1 MQEAREKITALLE
14 QGIGL
19 KSSSI
24 GVSTLERA
32 VHTRMRATD
41 CRDIETYLD
50 LLTSSFMEM
59 RRLVEEVV
67 VPETWFFRDQDP
79 FTFLADVVVHSEK
92 DLTKDI
98 FRILSL
104 PCSTGEE
111 PYSIAMTLLLAGV
124 APPSFYIDAVD
135 VSGRVLERAR
145 LGVYR
150 DNSFRTRD
158 LSFRDIYFSKT
169 AEGFVLQ
176 KGVRDKVRFLQGNII
191 QPGFIGSLGRY
202 DVIFCRNVLIYF
214 NEQSQKLA
222 IEALHQV
229 LVPGGILFT
238 GHAEASLLYNSRL
251 FSVAHAKAFA
261 FRRQGLAPAAGKRD
275 EEKKSGFPAVAPL
288 PRPAPVR
295 PAKPVPSQARTMPVA
310 QKDGEFGQVRR
321 LADAGRL
328 EEAARQSEEY
338 LRQYGPSSE
347 WYYLLGV
354 IRDSMGQP
362 DEALRLL
369 RKAVYLDPE
378 NVESLI
384 HLALLAERAG
394 DLDGATNY
402 KRRARKLQDGG
413 KGLREENS

>member
-1 MQEAREKITALLE
+1 MQEAKEKITALLE

-19 KSSSI
+19 KASAI

-32 VHTRMRATD
+32 VHTRMRVTD

-50 LLTSSFMEM
+50 LLNASFMEM

-79 FTFLADVVVHSEK
+79 FTFLADIVVHSEK

-124 APPSFYIDAVD
+124 APSSFYIDAVD

-150 DNSFRTRD
+150 ENSFRTKD
-158 LSFRDIYFSKT
+158 LSFRDIYFART

-202 DVIFCRNVLIYF
+202 DVVFCRNVLIYF
-214 NEQSQKLA
+214 NEEAQKLA
-222 IEALHQV
+222 IESLHQA

-238 GHAEASLLYNSRL
+238 GHAEASLLYNSTL
-251 FSVAHAKAFA
+251 FAVAHAKAFA
-261 FRRQGLAPAAGKRD
+261 FRRQAPAVGKRE
-275 EEKKSGFPAVAPL
+275 EEKKSVPPVASRL
-288 PRPAPVR
+288 PSFSVQ
-295 PAKPVPSQARTMPVA
+295 PAKTIPSLARAMPVE
-310 QKDGEFGQVRR
+310 QKEEEFVQVRR
-321 LADAGRL
+321 LADAGKL
-328 EEAARQSEEY
+328 DEAARQSEEH
-338 LRQYGPSSE
+338 LRRHGPSAE
-347 WYYLLGV
+347 WYYLLG
-354 IRDSMGQP
+354 ILRDSLGQP

-378 NVESLI
+378 NVESLVY
-384 HLALLAERAG
+384 LGLLAERAG
-394 DLDGATNY
+394 DLDGAANY
-402 KRRARKLQDGG
+402 KRRARKLQEGG
-413 KGLREENS
+413 TGLCQENT

>member
-14 QGIGL
+14 QSIGL
-19 KSSSI
+19 KSSAI

-32 VHTRMRATD
+32 VHTRMRVTD
-41 CRDIETYLD
+41 CRDVETYLD
-50 LLTSSFMEM
+50 LLNSSFMEM

-67 VPETWFFRDQDP
+67 VPETWFFRDQEP

-124 APPSFYIDAVD
+124 APSSFYIDAVD

-150 DNSFRTRD
+150 DNSFRTSD
-158 LSFRDIYFSKT
+158 LSFRDIYFTRT

-202 DVIFCRNVLIYF
+202 DVVFCRNVLIYF
-214 NEQSQKLA
+214 NEEAQKLA
-222 IEALHQV
+222 IEALHQA

-238 GHAEASLLYNSRL
+238 GHAEASLLFNSRL
-251 FSVAHAKAFA
+251 FTFAHAKAFA
-261 FRRQGLAPAAGKRD
+261 FRRQALAPAAGRGEK
-275 EEKKSGFPAVAPL
+275 EKKTAVSVVAPM
-288 PRPAPVR
+288 PRSVPVR
-295 PAKPVPSQARTMPVA
+295 PVKTMPPPARAISVE
-310 QKDGEFGQVRR
+310 QKEFVQVRQ
-321 LADAGRL
+321 LADAGKL
-328 EEAARQSEEY
+328 AEAARQSEEH
-338 LRQYGPSSE
+338 LRQHGPSAV
-347 WYYLLGV
+347 WYYLLGI
-354 IRDSMGQP
+354 IRDSLGQP

-384 HLALLAERAG
+384 YLALLAERAG
-394 DLDGATNY
+394 DLDGAANY
-402 KRRARKLQDGG
+402 KRRARKLQEGG
-413 KGLREENS
+413 KGLSQEKT

>member
-19 KSSSI
+19 KSSAI

-32 VHTRMRATD
+32 VHTRMRVTGS
-41 CRDIETYLD
+41 RDIETYLD

-67 VPETWFFRDQDP
+67 VPETWFFRDQEP
-79 FTFLADVVVHSEK
+79 FTFLANVVVHSEK

-111 PYSIAMTLLLAGV
+111 PYSIAMTLLLGGV
-124 APPSFYIDAVD
+124 APSSFFIDAVD

-150 DNSFRTRD
+150 DNSFRTSD
-158 LSFRDIYFSKT
+158 LTFRDIYFTRT

-202 DVIFCRNVLIYF
+202 DVVFCRNVLIYF
-214 NEQSQKLA
+214 SEEAQKLA
-222 IEALHQV
+222 IEALHQA

-251 FSVAHAKAFA
+251 FAVAHSKAFA
-261 FRRQGLAPAAGKRD
+261 FLRQVLAPAAGKRE
-275 EEKKSGFPAVAPL
+275 EEKKSAVSAVAPVPRSL
-288 PRPAPVR
+288 PAR
-295 PAKPVPSQARTMPVA
+295 PAKTVPFQARAIPGE
-310 QKDGEFGQVRR
+310 QKEKKFVQVRQ
-321 LADAGRL
+321 LADAGKL
-328 EEAARQSEEY
+328 EEAARQSEEH
-338 LRQYGPSSE
+338 LREHGPSAE
-347 WYYLLGV
+347 WYYLLGI
-354 IRDSMGQP
+354 IRDSLGQP

-378 NVESLI
+378 NVESLVY
-384 HLALLAERAG
+384 LALLAERAG
-394 DLDGATNY
+394 DLAGAANY
-402 KRRARKLQDGG
+402 KRRARKLREGG
-413 KGLREENS
+413 KGLRQENR